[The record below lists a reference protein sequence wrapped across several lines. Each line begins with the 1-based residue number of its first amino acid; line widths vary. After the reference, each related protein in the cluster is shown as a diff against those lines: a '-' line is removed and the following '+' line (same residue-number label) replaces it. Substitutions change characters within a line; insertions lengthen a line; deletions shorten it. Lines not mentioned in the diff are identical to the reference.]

1 MNNQRLARLMQ
12 LLAIKKEIT
21 GTAYQQLLQAQ
32 EQFKKNKLKHDQLV
46 GYRQDY
52 LKQLED
58 IGEQGTVVGRLRN
71 RIDFISH
78 LDTALVQLNSHLAYL
93 AKVRSKAELSYKQ
106 AKISEEGV
114 NLLIER
120 VKKSQQFKLQ
130 RQEQKE
136 NDEYAQKQW
145 YSNKINE

>member
-1 MNNQRLARLMQ
+1 MNQRLDRLTQ
-12 LLAIKKEIT
+12 LWEIKKDLT
-21 GTAYQQLLQAQ
+21 NTAYQQLLQAQ
-32 EQFKKNKLKHDQLV
+32 EQFSKNKEKHDQLV

-52 LKQLED
+52 LQQLETM
-58 IGEQGTVVGRLRN
+58 GEQGTYVRRLRN

-78 LDTALVQLNSHLAYL
+78 LDMALVQLNGHLAQL
-93 AKVRSKAELSYKQ
+93 AKVRRSAESAYKQ

-145 YSNKINE
+145 YSRELNDE

>member
-1 MNNQRLARLMQ
+1 MNQRLDRLTQ
-12 LLAIKKEIT
+12 LWEIKKNLT
-21 GTAYQQLLQAQ
+21 NTAYQQLLYAQ
-32 EQFKKNKLKHDQLV
+32 EQFSKNKEKHDQLV

-52 LKQLED
+52 LQQLETM
-58 IGEQGTVVGRLRN
+58 GEQGAYVRRLRN

-78 LDTALVQLNSHLAYL
+78 LDMALVQLNGHLAQL
-93 AKVRSKAELSYKQ
+93 AKARRSAESTYKQ

-120 VKKSQQFKLQ
+120 VKKDQKSKLNL
-130 RQEQKE
+130 QEQKE

-145 YSNKINE
+145 YSRELNDE

>member
-1 MNNQRLARLMQ
+1 MNQRLDRLTQ
-12 LLAIKKEIT
+12 LWEIKKDLT
-21 GTAYQQLLQAQ
+21 NTAYQQLLQAQ
-32 EQFKKNKLKHDQLV
+32 EQFSKNKEKHDQLV

-52 LKQLED
+52 LQQLETM
-58 IGEQGTVVGRLRN
+58 GEQGTYVRRLRN

-78 LDTALVQLNSHLAYL
+78 LDMALVQLNGHLAQL
-93 AKVRSKAELSYKQ
+93 AKVRRSAESAYKQ

-120 VKKSQQFKLQ
+120 VKKTQKSKLNL
-130 RQEQKE
+130 QEQKE

-145 YSNKINE
+145 YSRELNDE

>member
-1 MNNQRLARLMQ
+1 MNQRLDRLTQ
-12 LLAIKKEIT
+12 LWEIKKNLT
-21 GTAYQQLLQAQ
+21 NTAYQQLLYAQ
-32 EQFKKNKLKHDQLV
+32 EQFSKNKEKHDQLV

-52 LKQLED
+52 LQQLETM
-58 IGEQGTVVGRLRN
+58 GEQGAYVRRLRN

-78 LDTALVQLNSHLAYL
+78 LDMALVQLNGHLAQL
-93 AKVRSKAELSYKQ
+93 DKARRSAESTYKQ

-120 VKKSQQFKLQ
+120 VKKDQKSKLNL
-130 RQEQKE
+130 QEQKE

-145 YSNKINE
+145 YSRELNDE